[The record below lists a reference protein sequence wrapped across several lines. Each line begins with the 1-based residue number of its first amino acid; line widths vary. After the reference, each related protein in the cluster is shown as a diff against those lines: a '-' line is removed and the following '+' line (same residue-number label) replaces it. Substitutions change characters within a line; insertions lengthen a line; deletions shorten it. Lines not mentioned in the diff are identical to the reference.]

1 MALPHLPPG
10 HNAER
15 TIMGNEIYFMGIDI
29 GTYTGKGVI
38 TDSHGKVAARAEIAH
53 GMENPAPGFYE
64 HDAEAVW
71 WHDFC
76 FLSNSLIKKAGISP
90 ELIRAV
96 GASALGA
103 DCLPVDKDCRPLRKA
118 ILYGI
123 DARCMEEI
131 RELTDYYGE
140 ERTKE

>member
-1 MALPHLPPG
+1 
-10 HNAER
+10 
-15 TIMGNEIYFMGIDI
+15 MGIDI

-38 TDSHGKVAARAEIAH
+38 TDSHGRWRPGLKSPTEWK
-53 GMENPAPGFYE
+53 NPAPGFYE

-103 DCLPVDKDCRPLRKA
+103 DCLPVDKDCRPRAKA

-140 ERTKE
+140 ERTKELFGRPMCSGDVAQKFTG

>member
-1 MALPHLPPG
+1 
-10 HNAER
+10 
-15 TIMGNEIYFMGIDI
+15 MGNEIYFMGIDI

-76 FLSNSLIKKAGISP
+76 FLSNSLIKKS
-90 ELIRAV
+90 RNQ
-96 GASALGA
+96 SGA
-103 DCLPVDKDCRPLRKA
+103 DKSRGSQRPWSGLP
-118 ILYGI
+118 
-123 DARCMEEI
+123 ARGQRLPSAAQGNI
-131 RELTDYYGE
+131 IWD
-140 ERTKE
+140 